1 MAAIRF
7 VDTTIRDGHLS
18 LWASGMTTGMMLP
31 VVGTLDQAGFDAIEV
46 LSDGQMGKAVRDLKD
61 DPFERMRMMAER
73 APNTPL
79 RLIAGRIA
87 TFEYEPPEAFALFL
101 RLAARN
107 GIAEVRISDPWNE
120 YAGWKRRVDAARAA
134 GLRVIL
140 NLVYSISPIHTDAYY
155 AERCRQAASLGVYR
169 LCFKDP
175 GGLLTPERTKAL
187 VPVMLENAGSTPV
200 EFHTHCTTGLGPHC
214 CLEAIGGG
222 LTIVNAA
229 LPPLSDG
236 SSNPSVFDVAA
247 NARALGHQPDLDLGS
262 LGPVSQHFETVA
274 KREGFPIGRPV
285 AFDAG
290 QHRHQVPGGM
300 ISNLVFQLR
309 KVGMEDRLADTLEE
323 TVRVRAELGYP
334 VMVTPLS
341 QFVGSQA
348 AINVIAGERYR
359 EVTDQVIEYAL
370 GYYGET
376 AIEAMDPDIRRRILE
391 RRRTGEVR
399 RGDGP
404 EPTLDDLRE
413 RFGGPGVPD
422 EEMMLRWL
430 FGGEAVEEQRR
441 AGPPEPYQSGRH
453 PVVDLVHRLTQR
465 DDRALIAVER
475 PGLKLRLERR
485 G

>member
-31 VVGTLDQAGFDAIEV
+31 AVEALDGAGFDAIEI

-61 DPFERMRMMAER
+61 DPFERIRMVAER
-73 APNTPL
+73 ARNTPL

-101 RLAARN
+101 QLAARN
-107 GIAEVRISDPWNE
+107 GIAEVRIFDPWNE
-120 YAGWKRRVDAARAA
+120 HAGWKRRVDAAHAA

-140 NLVYSISPIHTDAYY
+140 NLVYSISPVHTDAYY

-200 EFHTHCTTGLGPHC
+200 EFHTHCTTGLGPLC

-222 LTIVNAA
+222 IAIVNTA

-236 SSNPSVFDVAA
+236 SSNPSTFDVAA
-247 NARALGHQPDLDLGS
+247 NARALGHEPDLDLES
-262 LGPVSQHFETVA
+262 LRAVSAHFATVA
-274 KREGFPIGRPV
+274 TREGFPIGRPV

-290 QHRHQVPGGM
+290 QHRHQIPGGM
-300 ISNLVFQLR
+300 ISNLAFQLR
-309 KVGMEDRLADTLEE
+309 EVGMEDRLEQTLDE

-348 AINVIAGERYR
+348 AINVIVGERYR
-359 EVTDQVIEYAL
+359 EVTDQAIEYAL

-376 AIEAMDPDIRRRILE
+376 AIDAMDPDIRRRILD
-391 RRRTGEVR
+391 RKRTGEVR

-404 EPTLDDLRE
+404 
-413 RFGGPGVPD
+413 GVPD
-422 EEMMLRWL
+422 EETILRWL
-430 FGGEAVEEQRR
+430 FGAEAVEEQRR
-441 AGPPEPYQSGRH
+441 AGPPQPYPSGRH
-453 PVVDLVHRLTQR
+453 PVVELVDRLAQR
-465 DDRALIAVER
+465 DDKALIAVER
-475 PGLKLRLERR
+475 PGLSLRLECR
-485 G
+485 GADDPS